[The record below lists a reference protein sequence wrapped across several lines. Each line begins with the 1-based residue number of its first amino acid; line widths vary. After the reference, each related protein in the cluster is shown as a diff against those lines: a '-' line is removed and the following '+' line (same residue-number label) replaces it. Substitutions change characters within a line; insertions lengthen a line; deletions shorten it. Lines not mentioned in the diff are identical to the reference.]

1 MSHVVY
7 NWAMDPMQPS
17 RAIAVVYRKTALSE
31 QPSDFAY
38 WQSQPPMA
46 RLAAL
51 EAIRRESHGWTDDTQ
66 PRLQRVCTIVKR

>member
-17 RAIAVVYRKTALSE
+17 RANAMVYRKMTLSE

-38 WQSQPPMA
+38 WQSQPPAA

-51 EAIRRESHGWTDDTQ
+51 EATRREFHGWTDDTQ